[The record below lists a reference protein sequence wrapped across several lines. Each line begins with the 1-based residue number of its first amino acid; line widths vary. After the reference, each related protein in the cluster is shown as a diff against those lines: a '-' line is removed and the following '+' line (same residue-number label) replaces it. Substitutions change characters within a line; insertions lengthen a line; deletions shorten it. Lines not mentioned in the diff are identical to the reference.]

1 MIRKLLSVGIL
12 VLVSASLQAQ
22 EPCTSHTITQR
33 WMEQH
38 GQSTDLT
45 RAAKKVTKGDRKGGG
60 TPTIAVA
67 VHVVWNTAAENVAD
81 ALILDMIAT
90 MNEDYQAQNSD
101 WDNVRPAFES
111 DRANPDLLFCLA
123 QTDPNGNATTG
134 ITRTQTTETWFDP
147 DNETDD
153 MKSAPDGI
161 AGWDAE
167 SYLNIWI
174 CDITSGAS
182 GGLVTLGYAYLP
194 FGGVVGSDIDGLVL
208 DYDYGLGN
216 GARTATHEVG
226 HYLGL
231 LHPWGDG
238 GCGSDD
244 GMGDTPTTDDATFSC
259 ANTNLMNCSELTQ
272 YENFMDYAD
281 CSLMFT
287 NDQAAEMNGIL
298 NGVRSGLL
306 NSNACGTV
314 VTGPCIP
321 TSGGGTSENDFIDGV
336 ELGSII
342 NTNSGSNTGPS
353 YNDYTAQFSTTLQR
367 TSDYTVTVTSGDYTP
382 DNYAVWI
389 DYNQNDAFETT
400 EKLGEFTNASAGEAQ
415 DIAFT
420 VPAGAALG
428 TTVMRVRG
436 VFFNTGE
443 PDPAE
448 PCFAYDYGETEDYG
462 ITITNNGGSGPCI
475 PTSLA
480 GTDDGDFVDGVQ
492 LGSIDNTGSGGVA
505 GPTYNDYTAQ
515 STDLTRGDEYTLT
528 ITSGEYVTDI
538 LGAWIDFNVNDVF
551 EVGELLGEAQTSAPF
566 ENVDLTFTVPND
578 ASLGTTLLR
587 VRCVFPDDLEPTNA
601 DPCFNF
607 TWGETEDY
615 SVNIE
620 TNTGLHTA
628 ANDPLLAFPN
638 PADDLL
644 RVRIPQGG
652 SQMAEI
658 LDPLGRVLV
667 RRYAQTASWVMGV
680 SALANGHYLLR
691 CTVDGRVSTMPFS
704 VQHSR

>member
-1 MIRKLLSVGIL
+1 MIRTFFSVTLLAIA
-12 VLVSASLQAQ
+12 SASVHAQ

-33 WMEQH
+33 WLEQH
-38 GQSTDLT
+38 GQSTDLV
-45 RAAKKVTKGDRKGGG
+45 RAAKKVTKGERKGGG
-60 TPTIAVA
+60 TSTIPVV
-67 VHVVWNTAAENVAD
+67 VHVVWNTAPENVAD
-81 ALILDMIAT
+81 ALILDMVAT
-90 MNEDYQAQNSD
+90 MNEDYQAQNND

-111 DRANPDLLFCLA
+111 DRANPDILFCLA

-174 CDITSGAS
+174 CDITSGAT
-182 GGLVTLGYAYLP
+182 GGLVTAGYAYLP

-244 GMGDTPTTDDATFSC
+244 GMDDTPVTDEATFSC
-259 ANTNLMNCSELTQ
+259 ANTNLMNCSQLTQ

-287 NDQAAEMNGIL
+287 NDQSTEMNGIL
-298 NGVRSGLL
+298 NGDRSGLL
-306 NSNACGTV
+306 NNNACGTTT
-314 VTGPCIP
+314 TGPCIP
-321 TSGGGTSENDFIDGV
+321 ASTGGTSDGDFIDGV
-336 ELGSII
+336 ELGTI
-342 NTNSGSNTGPS
+342 SNTGSGDVSGAS
-353 YNDYTAQFSTTLQR
+353 YTDYTTTFSSSLDQGGN
-367 TSDYTVTVTSGDYTP
+367 YTVTVTSGDYVP
-382 DNYAVWI
+382 DNFAVWI
-389 DYNQNDAFETT
+389 DYNQNDVFETT
-400 EKLGEFTNASAGEAQ
+400 EKLGEFTNTAPGQAQ
-415 DIAFT
+415 GIAFT

-428 TTVMRVRG
+428 TTIMRVRG
-436 VFFNTGE
+436 VFLNTGE
-443 PDPAE
+443 PDPAD
-448 PCFAYDYGETEDYG
+448 PCFNYGYGETEDYG

-515 STDLTRGDEYTLT
+515 STDLTRGEEYVLT
-528 ITSGEYVTDI
+528 ITSGEYDTDI
-538 LGAWIDFNVNDVF
+538 VGAWIDFNANDVF
-551 EVGELLGEAQTSAPF
+551 EVGELLGEAVTSTSF

-578 ASLGTTLLR
+578 AALGTTLLR
-587 VRCVFPDDLEPTNA
+587 VRCVFPDDPEPTNA

-615 SVNIE
+615 SVNIA
-620 TNTGLHTA
+620 TNTGIQTA
-628 ANDPLLAFPN
+628 ANDHLLAFPN

-644 RVRIPQGG
+644 RVRIPPGEA
-652 SQMAEI
+652 QMAEI

-667 RRYAQTASWVMGV
+667 RHYAQAAPWVMGV

-691 CTVDGRVSTMPFS
+691 CTVDGRVSTLPFS
-704 VQHSR
+704 VQHER